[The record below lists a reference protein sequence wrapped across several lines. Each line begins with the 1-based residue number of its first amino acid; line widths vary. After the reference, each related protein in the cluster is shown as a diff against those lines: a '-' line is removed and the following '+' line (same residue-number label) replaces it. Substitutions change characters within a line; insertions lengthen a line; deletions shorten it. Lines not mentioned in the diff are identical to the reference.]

1 MSTEQ
6 NKAIVRRFFEEVGNQ
21 GNLDLAGEIFAADV
35 VDHTAPPGQ
44 APGLEGVKHN
54 LAIFRTA
61 FPDVRL
67 TIEELFAE
75 GDRVVARYTAR
86 ATQTGEF
93 FGIPP
98 TGKQVTVT
106 GISLSRIANGKI
118 VEQWGNQDDLG
129 MLQQLGVVPP
139 PGQAS

>member
-21 GNLDLAGEIFAADV
+21 GNVAAAGEIFAADV

-61 FPDVRL
+61 FPDVHL
-67 TIEELFAE
+67 TIEDMLAE
-75 GDRVVARYTAR
+75 GDRVVARYTAH
-86 ATQTGEF
+86 ATHTGEF
-93 FGIPP
+93 FGIPA
-98 TGKQVTVT
+98 TGKQVVVT
-106 GISLSRIANGKI
+106 GISLSRIAGGKI